1 MKTIVGFLSR
11 KHGYSVL
18 DELIKSSEY
27 KILKIFTHKLNPKS
41 QDPLRSVRTD
51 FLDFE
56 NLCIKNKI
64 ELESIDSKSISV
76 NCPQC
81 DFIVEV
87 SWRYNIPKNITEKAR
102 IQAFGIHRGKLP
114 NYAGAEPIK
123 QALQNNE
130 KEIILTAHVLDK
142 EIDAGNVIEEKNYL
156 VNFEQNKNLEN
167 NIQRLRDEITPL
179 FSPLIFKT
187 LKKFEINY

>member
-18 DELIKSSEY
+18 NELIKSSEY
-27 KILKIFTHKLNPKS
+27 QILKIFTHKLNPKS

-64 ELESIDSKSISV
+64 NIESIDSKSISID
-76 NCPQC
+76 CPQC

-87 SWRYNIPKNITEKAR
+87 SWRYVISKNITEKAR

-114 NYAGAEPIK
+114 DYAGANPIK

-130 KEIILTAHVLDK
+130 KEIILSAHVLDE
-142 EIDAGNVIEEKNYL
+142 EIDAGGVIEEETHL
-156 VNFEQNKNLEN
+156 VNFEQKKTLEN

-179 FSPLIFKT
+179 FPSLVFKT
-187 LKKFEINY
+187 LKKFEIDN